1 MACIYCVEDDEGIR
15 ELISCALKSGGYEV
29 KAFEKAVPFYE
40 ALKTRQP
47 ALILLDI
54 MLPDEDGI
62 SILTNIKKNEVYS
75 DIPVIM
81 LTAKSSEIDKVTGL
95 EAGADDYITKPF
107 GVMELLSRIKAVLRR
122 TKKDETTSN
131 IISVGR
137 LTLNFQKRLVKYDE
151 KNVVL
156 TFKEFE
162 LLAYLMQN
170 QGIVLTREKLMEK
183 VWGFDFEGESR
194 TVDRHIKTLRQKL
207 EQAGCVDIIHT
218 VRGVGYKIV

>member
-1 MACIYCVEDDEGIR
+1 M
-15 ELISCALKSGGYEV
+15 
-29 KAFEKAVPFYE
+29 
-40 ALKTRQP
+40 
-47 ALILLDI
+47 
-54 MLPDEDGI
+54 
-62 SILTNIKKNEVYS
+62 
-75 DIPVIM
+75 
-81 LTAKSSEIDKVTGL
+81 
-95 EAGADDYITKPF
+95 
-107 GVMELLSRIKAVLRR
+107 
-122 TKKDETTSN
+122 
-131 IISVGR
+131 
-137 LTLNFQKRLVKYDE
+137 KYDE

-194 TVDRHIKTLRQKL
+194 TVDMHIKTLRQKL